1 MSVTGYNGTLSI
13 SVAHPSIEAAG
24 RTISKASNGDII
36 IHNDIFKTKVSGGGF
51 GSEMV
56 GRQMEQAAK
65 LGAKRVD
72 TYAARG
78 GDYVGYKV
86 WPKYG
91 YDGELS
97 SGIRSQ
103 LRGASELP
111 ASVRN
116 ATKISDVYKSKE
128 GIAWWDKNG
137 SGMSMSF
144 DLRPGSYSMKKMASY
159 QAETPGT
166 AQEMIGDDV
175 DFTAEELEDLDRA
188 HDKYIAEL
196 EAKRA
201 DAASRR
207 NATKRQ
213 ARAEAKK
220 PE

>member
-1 MSVTGYNGTLSI
+1 M
-13 SVAHPSIEAAG
+13 
-24 RTISKASNGDII
+24 
-36 IHNDIFKTKVSGGGF
+36 
-51 GSEMV
+51 
-56 GRQMEQAAK
+56 
-65 LGAKRVD
+65 
-72 TYAARG
+72 
-78 GDYVGYKV
+78 

-128 GIAWWDKNG
+128 GIAWWDRNG

-144 DLRPGSYSMKKMASY
+144 DLTPGSYSMKKMASSPGG
-159 QAETPGT
+159 TPSK